1 MKCSEITLDDVIKR
15 VDSWCPVKIIF
26 NNMILYNDYDSEVEI
41 TNEIYGEVAPPLS
54 VVPDRIKKFEKSI
67 VTSINIEI
75 VEHHHSIVTI
85 QGEFKYV
92 K

>member
-41 TNEIYGEVAPPLS
+41 ANEIYGEVAPPLS

-75 VEHHHSIVTI
+75 VEYHHSIVTI